1 MTFGQRVIALRNRN
15 KMTRA
20 QLARLLDMNQNTLR
34 HYEMDEREAG
44 ADTAIKIANVFNC
57 TVDYLI
63 GNEPEPISPLQWELV
78 RSTDGLSDDDIRTLI
93 DLAHRLGVHKDS
105 VKSVL

>member
-1 MTFGQRVIALRNRN
+1 MTFGQRVMALRNRN

-44 ADTAIKIANVFNC
+44 ADTAIKIAKVFNC

-63 GNEPEPISPLQWELV
+63 GNEPEPITPLQWELV
-78 RSTDGLSDDDIRTLI
+78 RATDGMSDEDIRALI
-93 DLAHRLGVHKDS
+93 AIARRLCDS
-105 VKSVL
+105 

>member
-1 MTFGQRVIALRNRN
+1 MTFGQRVMALRKRN
-15 KMTRA
+15 NMTRA
-20 QLARLLDMNQNTLR
+20 ELARQLEMHQNTLR

-44 ADTAIKIANVFNC
+44 ADTAIRIAQIFNC

-78 RSTDGLSDDDIRTLI
+78 RATGDLPDDDIRALI
-93 DLAHRLGVHKDS
+93 EIARRINRE
-105 VKSVL
+105 

>member
-1 MTFGQRVIALRNRN
+1 MTFGQRVMALRNRN

-44 ADTAIKIANVFNC
+44 ADTAIKIAKVFNC

-63 GNEPEPISPLQWELV
+63 GNEPEPITPLQWELV
-78 RSTDGLSDDDIRTLI
+78 RATDGLSDEDIRALI
-93 DLAHRLGVHKDS
+93 AIARRLCDS
-105 VKSVL
+105 

>member
-1 MTFGQRVIALRNRN
+1 MTFGQRVMALRNRN

-44 ADTAIKIANVFNC
+44 ADTAIKIAKVFNC

-63 GNEPEPISPLQWELV
+63 GNEPEPITPLQWELV
-78 RSTDGLSDDDIRTLI
+78 RATDGLSDEDIRALI
-93 DLAHRLGVHKDS
+93 SIARRLCDS
-105 VKSVL
+105 

>member
-1 MTFGQRVIALRNRN
+1 MTFGQRVMALRNRN

-44 ADTAIKIANVFNC
+44 ADTAIKIAQVFNC

-63 GNEPEPISPLQWELV
+63 GNEPEPISPRQWELV
-78 RSTDGLSDDDIRTLI
+78 RATDGLTDEDLRSLI
-93 DLAHRLGVHKDS
+93 SIARRMRKE
-105 VKSVL
+105 